1 MNKLILIAFAM
12 ASFAAAQT
20 TQQGPV
26 QSSNEA
32 GNNNTVR
39 VCITESNGT
48 FTLTDSLTGT
58 IYKLTGNTE
67 GLNKKIG
74 HEVDIVGQLTAAPGG
89 DSKTDSSAAPNSV
102 LGPNNGPSLTALQVN
117 SVNEVADHCRNRD
130 ASPSP
135 GSSNGKNWA
144 TFNITH
150 PTSPE
155 TASTAQ
161 ESSMAE
167 TTSSFPILGLLGIGA
182 LVAGLMVRK

>member
-1 MNKLILIAFAM
+1 MNKLILVVLAM

-20 TQQGPV
+20 SQQGPA

-39 VCITESNGT
+39 GCITESNGT
-48 FTLTDSLTGT
+48 FTLIDSLTGT
-58 IYKLTGNTE
+58 IYRLTGNTE
-67 GLNKKIG
+67 GLNKKVG

-89 DSKTDSSAAPNSV
+89 GRKTGSAAPNSV
-102 LGPNNGPSLTALQVN
+102 PGPNNGPSLTALQVN
-117 SVNEVADHCRNRD
+117 SITEVADHCRNRD
-130 ASPSP
+130 AAPSP
-135 GSSNGKNWA
+135 GSSNSKNWA

-150 PTSPE
+150 PTSPD
-155 TASTAQ
+155 TSSPDQ